1 MGLFSKKP
9 KEEFVPSRGPIITH
23 VVRIYRDDL
32 GEWRT
37 NIKSINGNII
47 ADSGEGYKNVLDCR
61 RAFENLRHAFQNG
74 TYKVEVEGEE

>member
-9 KEEFVPSRGPIITH
+9 TEEKPNQQGPILSHIIH
-23 VVRIYRDDL
+23 IYKDTK

-37 NIKSINGNII
+37 RIKSINGNII
-47 ADSGEGYKNVLDCR
+47 CDSGESYKNLLDCR

-74 TYKVEVEGEE
+74 SYRVEVEGEE